1 MKKDYYKLSPE
12 IKDFILVQAKEHPE
26 LGCRKMIAR
35 IEQEFKLKVSK
46 SSINTLIKQA
56 GLSKAAGRPASPP
69 ARPSSLSL
77 RAERSLP
84 AGRQAISVGGLG
96 QAEPGQEVFLNKV
109 LGMKFILSDKTFF
122 FMDAAFNTVWPDSRI
137 PVDFAAPLVKL
148 KARLND
154 CLFLENSPLVL
165 QVVSGYGEPLGAFW
179 DFVTAFGA
187 EDAAKALSSIE
198 LYGEGQGLVGIIE
211 QVPAKKINFV
221 IGLWPWQYKER
232 AVFGALRF
240 IEYAPQG
247 ALRFCLL
254 TNLKEEAWDEPRVVA
269 AYLERWPFPEKS
281 YQRLLEK
288 IIRL

>member
-12 IKDFILVQAKEHPE
+12 IKDFILVQAKEHSE
-26 LGCRKMIAR
+26 LGCRKMIGR

-46 SSINTLIKQA
+46 SSINALIKQA
-56 GLSKAAGRPASPP
+56 GLSKAAGRPASSS
-69 ARPSSLSL
+69 ACPSSLSL
-77 RAERSLP
+77 RPRQA
-84 AGRQAISVGGLG
+84 AGEAISVDSLS
-96 QAEPGQEVFLNKV
+96 QAEPGQEVYLNKV
-109 LGMKFILSDKTFF
+109 LGIKFILADKSFF

-148 KARLND
+148 KARLNG
-154 CLFLENSPLVL
+154 CLFLENSPLIL

-187 EDAAKALSSIE
+187 EDTAKALSSIE
-198 LYGEGQGLVGIIE
+198 LYGESQGLVGIIE
-211 QVPAKKINFV
+211 QVPAKKVNFI
-221 IGLWPWQYKER
+221 IGLWPWQYKDK

-247 ALRFCLL
+247 TLRFCLL
-254 TNLKEEAWDEPRVVA
+254 TNLKEDGWDNQRVIE
-269 AYLERWPFPEKS
+269 AYLEHWPFPEKS